1 MRTSLCKQSLSL
13 IVCLLLFVG
22 QRVVAQNTD
31 LVVAQL
37 NLSKAENFWNPTV
50 DQSDL
55 IRKER
60 AEHPESGDGHGGW
73 YLKVSFPQH
82 PSPPQEFL
90 VQFSFYI
97 EKDPF
102 HPMYS
107 TSRDDEVINFKYL
120 KPLSFKV
127 TQNGS
132 INYAIGE
139 GTENLKT
146 TTRLDRY
153 RMNWK
158 PFEIYAPWEL
168 FHLYELFDTPEKQA
182 LDGFRIAIYIKA
194 EIFINGRLVG
204 YSHNVPR
211 VYHIHEIPTSGVKSE
226 YLGTDDITRLFDEEP
241 PRPPYDP
248 GYNPPTQEDTIPSIP
263 REPRD
268 SIIGYPPPPPPPHVH
283 SYVTSYSFG
292 TPREVKVQKP
302 VQFAFPD
309 FVPMSYGNSS
319 FNFAKIN
326 SDLGDN
332 IYIGRFYLDVKTIAD
347 AEKTVA
353 HLNDSLKSVGAG
365 MVFRLATKKEFYD
378 TVVNSPYK
386 GKEDDLEPFFNPEY
400 GLILA
405 LEYNKDRNGTVVV
418 PDHVTVMETQIQ
430 RCACGEKRGPYTIE
444 RQFKSMLQCQTYI
457 RRKMDGH

>member
-1 MRTSLCKQSLSL
+1 MRTSLCKQVLL
-13 IVCLLLFVG
+13 LTICLLLFAG
-22 QRVVAQNTD
+22 QQVMAQNTNQ
-31 LVVAQL
+31 VVAK
-37 NLSKAENFWNPTV
+37 LSLTRAESYWV
-50 DQSDL
+50 GYEDQSEL

-73 YLKVSFPQH
+73 YIKVEFPWH
-82 PSPPQEFL
+82 PSPPQEFI
-90 VQFSFYI
+90 VEFSFYI

-102 HPMYS
+102 HPKHPTDGNQS
-107 TSRDDEVINFKYL
+107 IVVNWNYL
-120 KPLSFKV
+120 KPLSFQV
-127 TQNGS
+127 TKNGS
-132 INYAIGE
+132 VNYAVGPE
-139 GTENLKT
+139 ADKLEK
-146 TTRLDRY
+146 TTRLIRR

-158 PFEIYAPWEL
+158 PFEIFLPWEL
-168 FHLYELFDTPEKQA
+168 FHLYQLFDTPEKQA
-182 LDGFRIAIYIKA
+182 MDGFRVGVYVKA
-194 EIFINGRLVG
+194 DVFYNGRRIG
-204 YSHNVPR
+204 GAQNVPII
-211 VYHIHEIPTSGVKSE
+211 YHVNEVESSNMKIED
-226 YLGTDDITRLFDEEP
+226 LGTDDITSLFDEEP
-241 PRPPYDP
+241 PHGP
-248 GYNPPTQEDTIPSIP
+248 GYNPTQEDTIPPIP
-263 REPRD
+263 REPQD
-268 SIIGYPPPPPPPHVH
+268 SIIGYPPPPPPTPHVH

-302 VQFAFPD
+302 VKFAFPD
-309 FVPMSYGNSS
+309 LIPMSHGNSS

-332 IYIGRFYLDVKTIAD
+332 VYIGRFFLDVKTIAD

-378 TVVNSPYK
+378 TVANSPYK

-418 PDHVTVMETQIQ
+418 PDHVTVMETQTQ

-444 RQFKSMLQCQTYI
+444 RRFKSMLQCQTYI